1 MEATDTALV
10 LRAGSLAAPME
21 IVEERLI
28 GLSLGEA
35 NIEAG
40 FRSTL
45 YGFIVI
51 AVFMA
56 VYYQVFGVVSAISLI
71 CNVMML
77 IAILSMLQATLTLPG
92 IAAIALTLGM
102 AVDSNVLINERVRE
116 ELRIGR
122 QPQTAIS
129 EGYERALPRFWTRT

>member
-1 MEATDTALV
+1 
-10 LRAGSLAAPME
+10 ME

-102 AVDSNVLINERVRE
+102 AVDSNC
-116 ELRIGR
+116 
-122 QPQTAIS
+122 
-129 EGYERALPRFWTRT
+129 